1 MNEPF
6 ALERYRCAFKRYAFC
21 DVLNNE
27 ATRMKS
33 KGRPLEEGGARV
45 VLSKG
50 AIYVSPQLKT
60 CLDSWRKVHGLP
72 LGRSLDALFVHAVRS
87 EGAFLFKLP
96 LDGARPSL
104 KGAIKTKYRPV
115 TEQSATPDAETP

>member
-1 MNEPF
+1 
-6 ALERYRCAFKRYAFC
+6 
-21 DVLNNE
+21 
-27 ATRMKS
+27 MKS

-60 CLDSWRKVHGLP
+60 CLNSWRAAYGLP
-72 LGRSLDALFVHAVRS
+72 LGRSLDALFAHAVQS

-115 TEQSATPDAETP
+115 TEQSAISDAKEP

>member
-1 MNEPF
+1 M
-6 ALERYRCAFKRYAFC
+6 KR
-21 DVLNNE
+21 
-27 ATRMKS
+27 
-33 KGRPLEEGGARV
+33 KGRPLDESGARV

-60 CLDSWRKVHGLP
+60 CLNSWRAAYGLP
-72 LGRSLDALFVHAVRS
+72 LGRAIDAMFSHCVSS

-104 KGAIKTKYRPV
+104 KGPIETKYSPPN
-115 TEQSATPDAETP
+115 EQSATLDAKEP

>member
-1 MNEPF
+1 
-6 ALERYRCAFKRYAFC
+6 
-21 DVLNNE
+21 
-27 ATRMKS
+27 MKS

-60 CLDSWRKVHGLP
+60 CLNAWRASYGLP
-72 LGRSLDALFVHAVRS
+72 LGRSLDALFAHAVQS

-115 TEQSATPDAETP
+115 TEQSAISDPKTP

>member
-1 MNEPF
+1 
-6 ALERYRCAFKRYAFC
+6 
-21 DVLNNE
+21 
-27 ATRMKS
+27 MKS

-60 CLDSWRKVHGLP
+60 CLNAWRASYGLP
-72 LGRSLDALFVHAVRS
+72 LGRSLDAMFSHCVSS
-87 EGAFLFKLP
+87 EGAFLFRLP

-115 TEQSATPDAETP
+115 TEQTATPDAKEP

>member
-1 MNEPF
+1 
-6 ALERYRCAFKRYAFC
+6 
-21 DVLNNE
+21 
-27 ATRMKS
+27 MKS

-60 CLDSWRKVHGLP
+60 CLNSWRAAYGLP
-72 LGRSLDALFVHAVRS
+72 LGRSLDALFSFAVHS

-104 KGAIKTKYRPV
+104 KGAIPTKYKPV
-115 TEQSATPDAETP
+115 KEQSAISDPKTP